1 MLVLMDRA
9 ARSPFHQKKEA
20 RRGPLLDSNR
30 MGAPTA
36 MCAGRVLVLF
46 SILFL
51 LLLLTSATEGVE
63 MIMRL
68 GVCVS
73 FWLPIGLAHSSVFV
87 YLEGIVEHVAIGS
100 LHQFVPRSKEHF
112 QSVLCLLLVTTPIE
126 AFDYGFLTRDSADT
140 FPILICLDSRYG
152 QTGSDVL

>member
-1 MLVLMDRA
+1 
-9 ARSPFHQKKEA
+9 
-20 RRGPLLDSNR
+20 

-112 QSVLCLLLVTTPIE
+112 QSVLCLL
-126 AFDYGFLTRDSADT
+126 
-140 FPILICLDSRYG
+140 
-152 QTGSDVL
+152 